1 MELHFWVRSPVKTL
15 GMSTAEGKCPVQ
27 AAWWWVGSGR
37 ISASVGKHWT
47 IGSEMNLPGDGSWA
61 EFWGGPLRAT
71 ISLSV
76 SVSLS
81 LCLSLSVSLSISF
94 SVGNVHHERQGR
106 VPTAAQ
112 G

>member
-61 EFWGGPLRAT
+61 ELWGGPLRAT
-71 ISLSV
+71 IFLSL
-76 SVSLS
+76 SLS
-81 LCLSLSVSLSISF
+81 LCLFVSLSLSLYLF
-94 SVGNVHHERQGR
+94 LSGKC
-106 VPTAAQ
+106 PP
-112 G
+112 